1 MVVSAPNR
9 ATKPDPMA
17 PDAQD
22 LLAAVEVVAA
32 FVTAFEPERYSVAD
46 ATTLLSAFTKVK
58 RLGTAG
64 EAHCA
69 RRMAQ
74 SNAHLG
80 SGHRTPAEWLASATG
95 ESVAE
100 AGKLLS
106 LGENLVSQPSVDE
119 AFRNGEL
126 SASRTQ
132 LISDAAR
139 VNPGREDELVKGAKG
154 AATHRQVKDDCL
166 RVKAQG
172 RTAEEAARHD
182 EALHKARRCR
192 TYVDRDGAFHLEAL
206 LHPVVGAKLLSVLD
220 KKTDRIFQKARAQGR
235 SESTDAYRADALV
248 ALLTGATNSRTTGSA
263 GTAGTA
269 SPAGPASPAGTTGAA
284 DRADGSDSDE
294 SDHAPSRSEAQVNL
308 RVDLAALRRG
318 SVQNGEVCE
327 IPGVGPVSLATAKE
341 MMGDALLRIII
352 TDGVDVTTICHPGR
366 TMPAA
371 LRTAVFERDQC
382 CVVPGCDSRLGLETD
397 HWEIDFSDDG
407 PLSLHNAARLCKHH
421 HQLKTYNGFKLEGG
435 PGTWRWVAPNEPK
448 ITPRQKRKLAK
459 NSTRTPT
466 GQPKRRRTRP
476 EATDDPP
483 LFTTQE

>member
-1 MVVSAPNR
+1 
-9 ATKPDPMA
+9 MA

-69 RRMAQ
+69 RRVAQ
-74 SNAHLG
+74 SNAHLR

-220 KKTDRIFQKARAQGR
+220 RKTDRIFQKARAQGR

-248 ALLTGATNSRTTGSA
+248 ALLTGATTGSA
-263 GTAGTA
+263 TKATKRA
-269 SPAGPASPAGTTGAA
+269 DSA
-284 DRADGSDSDE
+284 DRADRADSSDSRRE
-294 SDHAPSRSEAQVNL
+294 RPRPFPL
-308 RVDLAALRRG
+308 RG
-318 SVQNGEVCE
+318 SGQPAGGSGRSA
-327 IPGVGPVSLATAKE
+327 PGIG
-341 MMGDALLRIII
+341 
-352 TDGVDVTTICHPGR
+352 
-366 TMPAA
+366 
-371 LRTAVFERDQC
+371 
-382 CVVPGCDSRLGLETD
+382 
-397 HWEIDFSDDG
+397 
-407 PLSLHNAARLCKHH
+407 
-421 HQLKTYNGFKLEGG
+421 
-435 PGTWRWVAPNEPK
+435 
-448 ITPRQKRKLAK
+448 
-459 NSTRTPT
+459 
-466 GQPKRRRTRP
+466 PKRRG
-476 EATDDPP
+476 
-483 LFTTQE
+483 L